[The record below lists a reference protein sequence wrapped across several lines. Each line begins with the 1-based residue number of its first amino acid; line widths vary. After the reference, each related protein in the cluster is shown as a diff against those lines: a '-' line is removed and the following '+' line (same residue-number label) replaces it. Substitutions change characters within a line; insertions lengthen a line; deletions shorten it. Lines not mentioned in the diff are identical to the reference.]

1 MYLMLDRLSRQAHNK
16 LIKHN
21 QTISVAESCTGG
33 ELSSELTKHPGA
45 SNYFLLG
52 VVAYSNDSKEKILG
66 IPVKIIS
73 KYGAVCRRVAVLM
86 AQNIRKK
93 TKADLGISITG
104 IAGPDAGKPDKPIGT
119 VFICLSARN
128 KNICREFSFRG
139 RRKDIRRKSTQE
151 ALRLLCA
158 HLSQ

>member
-1 MYLMLDRLSRQAHNK
+1 MLDRITKQAHHK
-16 LIKHN
+16 LIKHK
-21 QTISVAESCTGG
+21 QTISVAESCSGG
-33 ELSSELTKHPGA
+33 ELSSALTKHPGA

-52 VVAYSNDSKEKILG
+52 VVAYSNNSKEKILG
-66 IPVKIIS
+66 VPAKIIS
-73 KYGAVCRRVAVLM
+73 KYGAVCRQVAVLM

-104 IAGPDAGKPDKPIGT
+104 IAGPGRARPNKPIGT

-128 KNICREFSFRG
+128 KNICRKFSFRG

>member
-1 MYLMLDRLSRQAHNK
+1 MLDRLSEQAHNK
-16 LIKHN
+16 LIKHK

-33 ELSSELTKHPGA
+33 ELSSELTKQAGA

-52 VVAYSNDSKEKILG
+52 VVAYSNNSKEKILG
-66 IPVKIIS
+66 IPAKAIS
-73 KYGAVCRRVAVLM
+73 KSGAAGAVSRRVAILM

-104 IAGPDAGKPDKPIGT
+104 IAGPDGARPNKPIGA
-119 VFICLSARN
+119 VFICLSTRN
-128 KNICREFSFRG
+128 KDICRKFSFRG